1 MGDLKVKM
9 GKVDARFDDK
19 VCWLQQLVDVQSNKL
34 REMQQR
40 LKDEGEKIKENN
52 VRIEAMNS
60 LFMNQQ
66 PLLEVLGRNVQGMQG
81 LLAMDR
87 DKREADP

>member
-1 MGDLKVKM
+1 
-9 GKVDARFDDK
+9 
-19 VCWLQQLVDVQSNKL
+19 
-34 REMQQR
+34 